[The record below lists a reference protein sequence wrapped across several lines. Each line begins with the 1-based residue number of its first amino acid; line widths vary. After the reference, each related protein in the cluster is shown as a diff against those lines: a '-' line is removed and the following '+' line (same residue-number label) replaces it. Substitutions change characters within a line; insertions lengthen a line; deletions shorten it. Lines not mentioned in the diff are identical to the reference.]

1 MTAPYSNHGGP
12 GLGGPGAPRSLQRPL
27 PMRLAFLG
35 MGCVILFVAARRIYG
50 QYHSGEEIT
59 PQAVA
64 IPLVMA
70 IALGMQFF
78 AKERGSKLQL
88 LSLVLVVVCLILMM

>member
-1 MTAPYSNHGGP
+1 MTAPQSNPGSH
-12 GLGGPGAPRSLQRPL
+12 GLGGPSAPRSLQRPL
-27 PMRLAFLG
+27 PMRMAFLG
-35 MGCVILFVAARRIYG
+35 MACVILFVAARRIYG
-50 QYHSGEEIT
+50 QYDSGEEIT

-78 AKERGSKLQL
+78 ARERGSKIQL
-88 LSLVLVVVCLILMM
+88 LSLVLVVVCLVLMM